1 MDETSSRPGLTDL
14 ISSYAILPTLA
25 TWVSTV
31 DLYHLALTNRT
42 HYSHILGS
50 PTLFKKLRRLCLC
63 DGRGLVKRQ
72 NFQRPYRTNLE
83 AGRWTS
89 SSHGVSDE
97 EIEVKL
103 YNAKCDESGALPC
116 VKCGINVCEECR
128 YYLRARPSYKT
139 RRPHFD
145 IAHTISNI
153 MCLCPE
159 CDPAVEEEVKGQFL
173 NELCD
178 CDHWAR
184 WICTRCKIE
193 EDEFDTEYCNK
204 HTLKEFYWSELGT
217 GENEDPG
224 RRNRERRTA
233 KGGEKGDSGDLDENE
248 DSNSDDS
255 STDDSSSDDLF
266 RPSITIIDHA
276 FMVAFWCT
284 CGKALENDNPIR
296 CTWCR
301 RRHLPEDDWYE
312 DGRDGM
318 PFFDN
323 DPDYP
328 NWTSD
333 SSNGHYPNPYPKLG
347 YVREG
352 DDIEETST

>member
-1 MDETSSRPGLTDL
+1 MNEASPRPGLTDL

-25 TWVSTV
+25 TWMSTV
-31 DLYHLALTNRT
+31 DLYNLALTNRT

-72 NFQRPYRTNLE
+72 NFQRPYYTNRG
-83 AGRWTS
+83 AGEWTRN
-89 SSHGVSDE
+89 SHLYSDE

-103 YNAKCDESGALPC
+103 YNAKCDEGGALPC

-139 RRPHFD
+139 RRPHVD
-145 IAHTISNI
+145 SARQISNI

-159 CDPAVEEEVKGQFL
+159 CDSAVEEEVKGQFL

-178 CDHWAR
+178 CDPWAR

-193 EDEFDTEYCNK
+193 ESDFDTEYCKK
-204 HTLKEFYWSELGT
+204 HTLKEFYWGDLGT

-224 RRNRERRTA
+224 RRNRERGTA
-233 KGGEKGDSGDLDENE
+233 NGGEKGDSSDLDEEE
-248 DSNSDDS
+248 DSGSEE
-255 STDDSSSDDLF
+255 LG

-276 FMVAFWCT
+276 FEVAFWCT
-284 CGKALENDNPIR
+284 CGKALEDDNPIR

-301 RRHLPEDDWYE
+301 RRHLPEDDWYR
-312 DGRDGM
+312 DGRDGL

-328 NWTSD
+328 KWTSG
-333 SSNGHYPNPYPKLG
+333 SNGHYPNPYPKLG

-352 DDIEETST
+352 DVIEETSV